1 MAISFIQMAYNLVDI
16 LWIGRLGSES
26 VAAVGSVGM
35 LMWMMNSV
43 ALISKVGAEISIG
56 QSLGARR
63 LDQASV
69 YASHTTTIAILLGLV
84 FGILFFLFPQPYV
97 SFYELKSEIAADAEA
112 YLRVI
117 SLGIPIM
124 FLVLNFSGIYIGA
137 GRSDLPFYFN
147 ATGLVLNILLDP
159 LLIFGWGVI
168 PALGVRGAALATL
181 LSQGL
186 VLLLFIR
193 HLKKQGGLLGRFPFL
208 VRPRRR
214 YTLNIFKLGLPVAAM
229 NVYFAFI
236 NMNLARVASLYGGH
250 LGITTPESDPMKF
263 LSNEWQ
269 ILSNPKTP
277 TSPSSHP
284 RNTIDYIL
292 GYTTNRQTYAR
303 HNARVIDERVA
314 SDHLPL
320 FVDIRL
326 KTPAS
331 EVMRTI
337 PYLQNPGTDEMT
349 VMWLTNVPTRSW
361 VEYGTDPNAL
371 QRARTFIEGEMVANN
386 KIHRVHLSNLQPGT
400 RYYYRVVSQ
409 EITRYSSY
417 YKEFGDTVRSDIKS
431 FTTWSDDIQDF
442 RVIVYNDLHSNMGM
456 FNKLHSLVEDKPYDL
471 VIFNGDCFDDV
482 EVEEDILNRLL
493 TYTPRIKSDEV
504 PSIFIRGN
512 HETRGEYSL
521 HLWDYLGRMDGRSYS
536 AFSMGD
542 TRFVL
547 LDCGEDKPD
556 DHWVYYDMNDFAQH
570 RINQAEFLKKELKS
584 REFKR
589 ANKRILIHHIPIF
602 GVNPDS
608 FSPCS
613 DLWIPVLKGVPF
625 NVSLNAH
632 THRYRV
638 IEKGEDGN
646 HFPVIIGGGNSEPDG
661 TVMVLEKKGDRLTLE
676 VINAAGEILL
686 KREL

>member
-1 MAISFIQMAYNLVDI
+1 MGNDLTPTSAVRDLTQGGIFRQLITLALPLMAISFIQMAYNLVDI

-124 FLVLNFSGIYIGA
+124 FLVLNFSGIYIGS

-250 LGITTPESDPMKF
+250 LGITSQTTGGQIEGITWNTSTGFSTALGSFAAQNYGAGKIKRANRAFRYTLLMMGALGSIVSVVFVFFGEGIFSIFVPERAAYEAGGQY
-263 LSNEWQ
+263 L
-269 ILSNPKTP
+269 L
-277 TSPSSHP
+277 
-284 RNTIDYIL
+284 IL
-292 GYTTNRQTYAR
+292 GFSQ
-303 HNARVIDERVA
+303 
-314 SDHLPL
+314 L
-320 FVDIRL
+320 FMML
-326 KTPAS
+326 
-331 EVMRTI
+331 
-337 PYLQNPGTDEMT
+337 
-349 VMWLTNVPTRSW
+349 
-361 VEYGTDPNAL
+361 
-371 QRARTFIEGEMVANN
+371 
-386 KIHRVHLSNLQPGT
+386 
-400 RYYYRVVSQ
+400 
-409 EITRYSSY
+409 EIT
-417 YKEFGDTVRSDIKS
+417 T
-431 FTTWSDDIQDF
+431 Q
-442 RVIVYNDLHSNMGM
+442 GM
-456 FNKLHSLVEDKPYDL
+456 FN
-471 VIFNGDCFDDV
+471 G
-482 EVEEDILNRLL
+482 
-493 TYTPRIKSDEV
+493 
-504 PSIFIRGN
+504 
-512 HETRGEYSL
+512 
-521 HLWDYLGRMDGRSYS
+521 LGRTTPPAIISISFNTLRVPLAIFLG
-536 AFSMGD
+536 
-542 TRFVL
+542 TRTGVTGVWWAISVTSVFKGIIL
-547 LDCGEDKPD
+547 FTWYFILQKK
-556 DHWVYYDMNDFAQH
+556 
-570 RINQAEFLKKELKS
+570 LSKKE
-584 REFKR
+584 
-589 ANKRILIHHIPIF
+589 I
-602 GVNPDS
+602 
-608 FSPCS
+608 
-613 DLWIPVLKGVPF
+613 
-625 NVSLNAH
+625 
-632 THRYRV
+632 
-638 IEKGEDGN
+638 
-646 HFPVIIGGGNSEPDG
+646 
-661 TVMVLEKKGDRLTLE
+661 
-676 VINAAGEILL
+676 
-686 KREL
+686 

>member
-124 FLVLNFSGIYIGA
+124 FLVLNFSGIYIGS

-250 LGITTPESDPMKF
+250 LGITS
-263 LSNEWQ
+263 Q
-269 ILSNPKTP
+269 
-277 TSPSSHP
+277 
-284 RNTIDYIL
+284 
-292 GYTTNRQTYAR
+292 TTGGQ
-303 HNARVIDERVA
+303 
-314 SDHLPL
+314 
-320 FVDIRL
+320 
-326 KTPAS
+326 
-331 EVMRTI
+331 
-337 PYLQNPGTDEMT
+337 
-349 VMWLTNVPTRSW
+349 
-361 VEYGTDPNAL
+361 
-371 QRARTFIEGEMVANN
+371 IEGITWNTSTGFSTTLGSFAAQNYGAGKIKRAN
-386 KIHRVHLSNLQPGT
+386 RAF
-400 RYYYRVVSQ
+400 RYTLLMMGALGVMATLAFVFYGSEIFSIFVPEKAAYEAGGEYLLIIGVSQ
-409 EITRYSSY
+409 LFMMLEIT
-417 YKEFGDTVRSDIKS
+417 T
-431 FTTWSDDIQDF
+431 Q
-442 RVIVYNDLHSNMGM
+442 GM
-456 FNKLHSLVEDKPYDL
+456 FN
-471 VIFNGDCFDDV
+471 G
-482 EVEEDILNRLL
+482 
-493 TYTPRIKSDEV
+493 
-504 PSIFIRGN
+504 
-512 HETRGEYSL
+512 
-521 HLWDYLGRMDGRSYS
+521 LGRTTPPAIISISFNTLRIPLAIFLG
-536 AFSMGD
+536 
-542 TRFVL
+542 TRIGVTGVWWAISVTSVFKGIIL
-547 LDCGEDKPD
+547 FTWYFILQKK
-556 DHWVYYDMNDFAQH
+556 
-570 RINQAEFLKKELKS
+570 LSKKETK
-584 REFKR
+584 
-589 ANKRILIHHIPIF
+589 AT
-602 GVNPDS
+602 D
-608 FSPCS
+608 
-613 DLWIPVLKGVPF
+613 
-625 NVSLNAH
+625 
-632 THRYRV
+632 
-638 IEKGEDGN
+638 
-646 HFPVIIGGGNSEPDG
+646 
-661 TVMVLEKKGDRLTLE
+661 
-676 VINAAGEILL
+676 
-686 KREL
+686 